1 MTDME
6 KALNGLECC
15 SHGLKDCDIC
25 PYHDM
30 YRDCITKGLAVDAM
44 KLLKNE
50 PNAPAEN
57 TTYQRLMAIKV
68 ELEDKNKALTTE
80 ARELRRLNE
89 SLSNLCH
96 NLLKRLAKYE

>member
-1 MTDME
+1 MTDRDKVM
-6 KALNGLECC
+6 KGLECC
-15 SHGLKDCDIC
+15 SHGVKDCDIC
-25 PYHDM
+25 PYNNL
-30 YRDCITKGLAVDAM
+30 YCDCMTKGLAVDAM
-44 KLLKNE
+44 KLLKNK
-50 PNAPAEN
+50 PDAPAEN

>member
-1 MTDME
+1 MAD
-6 KALNGLECC
+6 ALE
-15 SHGLKDCDIC
+15 
-25 PYHDM
+25 
-30 YRDCITKGLAVDAM
+30 
-44 KLLKNE
+44 LLKNSE
-50 PNAPAEN
+50 AALPG

-80 ARELRRLNE
+80 VRELRRLNE